1 MNTNIRKI
9 LLICSISPLLM
20 AVLCEKVDD
29 LPSLIY
35 SEAKV
40 TLSEGPIF
48 SISDTLWISG
58 EVSSMIYDEGAQDS
72 IMNSNEAIR
81 DIISIL
87 RLKSANGNS
96 NTIEA
101 INEFE
106 IVTRVGSIDFLGA
119 CPESELIAIAPLT
132 ESGQSY
138 MYEIALIPKST
149 GDFVLSWLEPVNLRN
164 SVLNTQ
170 ILEKYPVNG
179 DENYLGLTKC
189 GITST
194 ISDVKESKDE
204 FFFLVN

>member
-20 AVLCEKVDD
+20 AVLCEKFDD
-29 LPSLIY
+29 LPPLIY
-35 SEAKV
+35 NQTKV

-58 EVSSMIYDEGAQDS
+58 EVSSMIYDEGEQDS
-72 IMNSNEAIR
+72 IMNSNEAIK

-96 NTIEA
+96 NTVEA

-106 IVTRVGSIDFLGA
+106 MVTRVGSIDFLGA
-119 CPESELIAIAPLT
+119 CPESELIAQAPLT
-132 ESGQSY
+132 DNGQNY
-138 MYEIALIPKST
+138 KYEIGLIPKNS

-164 SVLNTQ
+164 SVLNIQ

-189 GITST
+189 GITS
-194 ISDVKESKDE
+194 SLYDVKESRRG
-204 FFFLVN
+204 FFFSVN